1 MDQENF
7 EKCFGTDR
15 EIAVFLLLQIA
26 PLKKIVFFWSNPYKI
41 EVMITSVI
49 EILEF
54 PNFGGMIT
62 PTTLFDSCNEIW
74 LVTSWEEFM
83 TS

>member
-1 MDQENF
+1 
-7 EKCFGTDR
+7 
-15 EIAVFLLLQIA
+15 
-26 PLKKIVFFWSNPYKI
+26 
-41 EVMITSVI
+41 MITSVI

-74 LVTSWEEFM
+74 LVTSWEELM

>member
-1 MDQENF
+1 
-7 EKCFGTDR
+7 
-15 EIAVFLLLQIA
+15 
-26 PLKKIVFFWSNPYKI
+26 
-41 EVMITSVI
+41 MITSVI